1 MIVAR
6 IAGATATLGA
16 PQQWDAERDGN
27 CRSLPIRVVDGC
39 CQSAWEPTPEE
50 LLMLNAGGLVVL
62 SIVGGQP
69 PVMLSVEMPAGL
81 EG

>member
-16 PQQWDAERDGN
+16 PTGWDAERDGN
-27 CRSLPIRVVDGC
+27 CRSLPVRVADNVW
-39 CQSAWEPTPEE
+39 QSAWEPTPDE

-62 SIVGGQP
+62 SVPGGQP
-69 PVMLSVEMPAGL
+69 PVVLTVEMPRAD
-81 EG
+81 